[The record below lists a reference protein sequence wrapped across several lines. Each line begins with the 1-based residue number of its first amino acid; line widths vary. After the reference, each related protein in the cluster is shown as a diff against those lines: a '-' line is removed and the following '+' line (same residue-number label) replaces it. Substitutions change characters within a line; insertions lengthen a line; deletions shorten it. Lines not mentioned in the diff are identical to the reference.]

1 MRLSKSNRFSK
12 KIGPYVE
19 REMDL
24 ASNAVS
30 QRDFRLAFSHL
41 ESAHVLGQQSTYWHT
56 LTHMK
61 MLGWALRTRSF
72 KEAAGQV
79 VRIIGAA
86 SKTALGLVPQGNTG
100 GSNVSPFK
108 KMPLSDEH
116 AKRIAQANSKD

>member
-1 MRLSKSNRFSK
+1 
-12 KIGPYVE
+12 
-19 REMDL
+19 
-24 ASNAVS
+24 
-30 QRDFRLAFSHL
+30 
-41 ESAHVLGQQSTYWHT
+41 
-56 LTHMK
+56 MK

-86 SKTALGLVPQGNTG
+86 SKTAIGLVPQGNTG